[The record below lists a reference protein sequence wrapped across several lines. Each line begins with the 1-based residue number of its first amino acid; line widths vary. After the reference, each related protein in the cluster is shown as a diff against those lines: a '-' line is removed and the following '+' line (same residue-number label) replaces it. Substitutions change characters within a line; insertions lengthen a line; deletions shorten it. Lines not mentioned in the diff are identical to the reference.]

1 MDKLCFSTICFL
13 ATWAHAMKLKMT
25 ESKVHEFKLGEGHYS
40 FFTEK
45 VESGWRWGSDDFQNS
60 EVTFHTREAAIKDAE
75 AEISLRTDQVHSEF
89 NALSKRIIQLAEP
102 TLGEDEL
109 EPLYEEV
116 LGFLE
121 AHPAHRVELAQRL
134 INVMGA
140 YRFGRE
146 RPEALL
152 PSTAIAYSMHVLR
165 WPEVREFAE
174 QEHRDFYAPKMETLM
189 TSIMAAFED
198 DWEDRDF
205 YKRFQSEI

>member
-1 MDKLCFSTICFL
+1 
-13 ATWAHAMKLKMT
+13 MT
-25 ESKVHEFKLGEGHYS
+25 ESKVHEFKFGEGRYS
-40 FFTEK
+40 FFTGK
-45 VESGWRWGSDDFQNS
+45 DESGWRWGSDDFQNS

-75 AEISLRTDQVHSEF
+75 AEISLRAIRNVRDQVHGEF
-89 NALSKRIIQLAEP
+89 DALSKRITQLADP

-146 RPEALL
+146 RSEALL

-189 TSIMAAFED
+189 TSIMDAFED